1 MPKTNLKTL
10 AYNKIRQKIV
20 TCEYAPGT
28 FLNEEIL
35 TEALGLSRTPIRD
48 ALSRLEQEGL
58 IEIRPKRGIIVKSLT
73 VSDVNMIFE
82 VRNLYEPYILKNYG
96 SLLPVERL
104 HGFYDIFLHTDSNSE
119 CFKNNDYFY
128 ELDSDFHLMIVRSC
142 PNVYIQNNYSLILTQ
157 NARFRYMTGNV
168 SNNRLE
174 DTFKEHLDIIRPCLQ
189 KNWDEAAE
197 KMLYHLEES
206 KKSTFQLIFDGM
218 DNGTIKFCRLR
229 PRSRKKAADRSG
241 SFRCPGPA
249 CGLSRSFFFVLKGV
263 LRSEPSAHPWW
274 TPY

>member
-1 MPKTNLKTL
+1 MTKTNLKTL
-10 AYNKIRQKIV
+10 AYNQIRQKIV

-48 ALSRLEQEGL
+48 ALGRLEQEGL

-73 VSDVNMIFE
+73 VSDINMIFE
-82 VRNLYEPYILKNYG
+82 VRNMYEPYILKNYG
-96 SLLPVERL
+96 PLLPVERL
-104 HGFYDIFLHTDSNSE
+104 HEFYDIFLHTDSNSE
-119 CFKNNDYFY
+119 CFKNNDKFY
-128 ELDSDFHLMIVRSC
+128 QLDSDFHLMIVHSC

-174 DTFKEHLDIIRPCLQ
+174 DTFREHLDIIRPCLQ

-206 KKSTFQLIFDGM
+206 KKSTFRLIFDGM
-218 DNGTIKFCRLR
+218 DNGTIKF
-229 PRSRKKAADRSG
+229 
-241 SFRCPGPA
+241 
-249 CGLSRSFFFVLKGV
+249 
-263 LRSEPSAHPWW
+263 
-274 TPY
+274 

>member
-1 MPKTNLKTL
+1 MASRSAREVAYETIRSRIITMELKPGDPLNDREL
-10 AYNKIRQKIV
+10 A
-20 TCEYAPGT
+20 
-28 FLNEEIL
+28 EE
-35 TEALGLSRTPIRD
+35 LGISRTPMRD
-48 ALSRLEQEGL
+48 ALGRLEQEGL
-58 IEIRPKRGIIVKSLT
+58 IEIRPKRGITVKSLT
-73 VSDVNMIFE
+73 VSDINMIFE

-218 DNGTIKFCRLR
+218 DNGTIKF
-229 PRSRKKAADRSG
+229 
-241 SFRCPGPA
+241 
-249 CGLSRSFFFVLKGV
+249 
-263 LRSEPSAHPWW
+263 
-274 TPY
+274 